1 MLYRVAQEAL
11 ANVAKHAGRGVRVTV
26 RLAWAPGGV
35 ELSVVD
41 SGGDGTGVGLPS
53 GGFGLTG
60 MSERAALKGGRLR
73 AGRSDD
79 GFAVR
84 LWLPAGRP
92 PDDVGLP
99 ADGIGYLSVTAK
111 PAS

>member
-1 MLYRVAQEAL
+1 
-11 ANVAKHAGRGVRVTV
+11 
-26 RLAWAPGGV
+26 
-35 ELSVVD
+35 
-41 SGGDGTGVGLPS
+41 
-53 GGFGLTG
+53 

-73 AGRSDD
+73 AGRSVD